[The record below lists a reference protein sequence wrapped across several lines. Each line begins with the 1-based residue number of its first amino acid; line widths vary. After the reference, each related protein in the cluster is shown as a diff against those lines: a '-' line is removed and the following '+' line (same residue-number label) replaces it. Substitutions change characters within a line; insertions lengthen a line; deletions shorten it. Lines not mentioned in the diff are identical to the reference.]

1 MKKRKLKIVLVSQE
15 YPPETARGGIGSQTY
30 AKAHGLVNLGHEVFV
45 ISRSTNTRRNETKNG
60 QLTVI
65 RIPGMEHQI
74 PDMTE
79 IVQWITHSAVV
90 AAEIETLHER
100 VQLDIIDFPE
110 WAAEGYTYLL
120 NRTAWNTV
128 PAVIQLHGSLA
139 MFSNVMNWPEKNSIF
154 YEVGTHMES
163 VCTRLADA
171 VYTSSICSA
180 DWVQKYYDPGKKDI
194 PVIHLGVDT
203 NLFKPQPVP
212 KNGRPTII
220 FVGKIVPN
228 KGIKELV
235 EASSEVVKKIPDL
248 KLRIIGTGEQ
258 KLISDIESKAAD
270 SGAGNLLEFA
280 GYIHKE
286 DLPEELSKAH
296 VFAMPSYYEG
306 GPGFVFLEAMACG
319 LPVIGC
325 SGSGVEE
332 IVVSGETGILVPPK
346 NIKALKE
353 AIEKILGDSN
363 LSEVMAANAR
373 NYVLESV
380 DSNKCLN
387 KLETFYDSVIFKNV
401 IANSDEKFTTAS

>member
-1 MKKRKLKIVLVSQE
+1 MEKRKLKIVLISQE

-30 AKAHGLVNLGHEVFV
+30 AKAHGLVDLGHEVFV
-45 ISRSTNTRRNETKNG
+45 ISRSINSRRNEIKNG
-60 QLTVI
+60 QLTII

-90 AAEIETLHER
+90 AAEIETLHKR
-100 VQLDIIDFPE
+100 VHLDIIDFPE

>member
-128 PAVIQLHGSLA
+128 PSVIQLHGSLA
-139 MFSNVMNWPEKNSIF
+139 MFSNVMNWPETNSIF

-163 VCTRLADA
+163 TCTKLADA
-171 VYTSSICSA
+171 VYTSSKCSA
-180 DWVQKYYDPGKKDI
+180 DWVDRYYNSGKTDI

-203 NLFKPQPVP
+203 TLFKPQQVP
-212 KNGRPTII
+212 KNEYPTII

-228 KGIKELV
+228 KGINELV
-235 EASSEVVKKIPDL
+235 EASIEVVKKFPDL

-258 KLISDIESKAAD
+258 KLISNLESKATD

-296 VFAMPSYYEG
+296 VFALPSYYEG

-346 NIKALKE
+346 NIQALQE
-353 AIEKILGDSN
+353 AIEKILGGSN

-373 NYVLESV
+373 NYVLESA

-387 KLETFYDSVIFKNV
+387 KLETFYESVIFKNV

>member
-1 MKKRKLKIVLVSQE
+1 MEKRKLKIILVSQE

-30 AKAHGLVNLGHEVFV
+30 AKAHGLVGLGHQVFV
-45 ISRSTNTRRNETKNG
+45 ISRSTNSLRNETKNG

-74 PDMTE
+74 KDMTE

-90 AAEIETLHER
+90 AAEIETLQER
-100 VQLDIIDFPE
+100 VEPDIIDFPE

-235 EASSEVVKKIPDL
+235 EASIEVVKKIPDL